1 MDAFYDIQES
11 WSFIWKI
18 STVKKEMRWR
28 FNIITTAAD
37 RVKWILKTMFQL
49 MLTKMILFLLSFF
62 IFIIILSSS
71 STTSIVIYLKVVIFC
86 FIIACSLEYYCYYYY
101 KFFQKNRLKQLSRF
115 DRRAENII
123 GNNFN
128 IITKNMIHKQAVKTI
143 KIASVVRY
151 MKIL

>member
-1 MDAFYDIQES
+1 MDAFYDIQEI

-18 STVKKEMRWR
+18 SKVKKEMSWR
-28 FNIITTAAD
+28 FNIITTATD

-86 FIIACSLEYYCYYYY
+86 FIFVCCLEYYCYYYY

-115 DRRAENII
+115 DRRTENII

-128 IITKNMIHKQAVKTI
+128 IITQNMIHKHAVKTI